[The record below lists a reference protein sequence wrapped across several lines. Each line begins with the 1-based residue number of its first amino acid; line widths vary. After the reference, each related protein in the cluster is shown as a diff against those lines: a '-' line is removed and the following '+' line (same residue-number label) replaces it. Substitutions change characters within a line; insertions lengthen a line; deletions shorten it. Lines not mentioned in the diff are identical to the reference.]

1 MKLNVFIQECRE
13 ELKKVQWP
21 NRQEVVQSTFV
32 VLATVLFFS
41 TFLFLSDMAFVRL
54 LTGFWNL

>member
-1 MKLNVFIQECRE
+1 MKLGTFIQECRE

-32 VLATVLFFS
+32 VLGTVLFFS
-41 TFLFLSDMAFVRL
+41 AFLFLSDTAFVKL